1 MPISRP
7 VDKTSHVYLVDAS
20 GFIFRAYHALPPL
33 TRKSDGLPVGAIS
46 GFCNMLWKVLEDL
59 KAGDQPTHFACIFD
73 AGQITFRNELY
84 DQYKAQRPDPPED
97 LIPQF
102 PLVRRAA
109 IAFGQPALEMK
120 GFEADDLI
128 ATYSRA
134 AAAKGARVSIV
145 SADKDL
151 MQLVNDQICLFDT
164 VKERKICAPE
174 VFEKFGVSPDKVI
187 DVQALCGD
195 SVDNVPGVP
204 GIGIK
209 TAALLIQE
217 YGDLEA
223 LLARAGEIKQPK
235 RRESL
240 IAHAADA
247 RISKVLVTL
256 RDDVP
261 LEVPLEDLGV
271 SDPDPGPLLAF
282 LEEMEFRTLFKR
294 VSETLGGT
302 PTVAPPPA
310 NGAAPAL
317 RSSSAGGQALAKAVA
332 AEKPGA
338 KPVATAAANG
348 VPGECFEPVPPENP
362 PFNLDGYETVIDAK
376 RLAEWVSEARDQGY
390 VAVDTETDG
399 LNPVSAKLVGVSLA
413 LAPNKACYIPL
424 GHGAKADLLSGDK
437 PKQIEL
443 AVAMEMLKPLLED
456 PAVLKIGQ
464 NIKYDISVF
473 CGHDIRVA
481 PIDDTMLLSFVLSAG
496 ANNHGMDELSELHLG
511 HTPIP
516 IKELIG
522 SGKSQLTFD
531 QTPIDKATRYSA
543 EDADVTLRL
552 WQRLKPRVAR
562 EGVSTVY
569 ETQDRQLIPVVA
581 DMERAGVLVDRERL
595 SQLSGE
601 FAQRMGALEAEAQE
615 LAGQP
620 FNLGSPKQI
629 GDILFGKMGLGA
641 DIGVKKTK
649 TGAWAT
655 GADTL
660 EDLAAYGHQL
670 PKVLLDWRML
680 SKLRS
685 TYTETLK
692 DAIDPRTGR
701 VHTSYSLAG
710 AQTGRL
716 ASTDPN
722 LQNIPIR
729 TEEGRKIR
737 EAFIAAPGHVLV
749 SADYSQ
755 IELRLLAHVA
765 DIPSLRQ
772 AFHDGVDI
780 HAMTASE
787 MFNTP
792 IKGMDPMVRR
802 QAKAI
807 NFGIIYGISGFGL
820 ARQLSIPRE
829 EAAAYIKKY
838 FQKFPGIQDY
848 MEEHRAFAR
857 EHGYVSTIFG
867 RKVWLPQI
875 KSPNGAERSF
885 GERQAINAPLQ
896 GSAADIIKR
905 AMIRMPQALKA
916 AGLKSKMLL
925 QVHDELVFEAP
936 EKEAKKLMEIAI
948 STMARAPLP
957 IVQLNVPLVVE
968 AKSAKSWAEAH

>member
-1 MPISRP
+1 MPIRRP
-7 VDKTSHVYLVDAS
+7 VDASSHLYLVDAS
-20 GFIFRAYHALPPL
+20 GFIFRAFHALPPL
-33 TRKSDGLPVGAIS
+33 TRKSDGLPVGAVS
-46 GFCNMLWKVLEDL
+46 GFCNMLWKLLEDL
-59 KAGDQPTHFACIFD
+59 KAGEQPTHFACIFD
-73 AGQITFRNELY
+73 AAKDTFRNELY
-84 DQYKAQRPDPPED
+84 SDYKAQRPPPPED

-102 PLVRRAA
+102 PLVREAA
-109 IAFGQPALEMK
+109 IAFGTPALELN

-128 ATYSRA
+128 ATYARQA
-134 AAAKGARVSIV
+134 EARGARVSIV

-151 MQLVNDQICLFDT
+151 MQLVTDKVCMLDT
-164 VKERKICAPE
+164 VKDRKICAPE
-174 VFEKFGVSPDKVI
+174 VFEKFGVYPDKVI

-204 GIGIK
+204 GIGVK
-209 TAALLIQE
+209 TAAQLITE
-217 YGDLEA
+217 YGDLET

-235 RRESL
+235 RRETL
-240 IAHAADA
+240 LTNAEAA

-256 RDDVP
+256 RADAPVP
-261 LEVPLEDLGV
+261 TPVDDLGV
-271 SDPDPGPLLAF
+271 SDPDTGPLLAF
-282 LEEMEFRTLFKR
+282 LEKMEFRTLTKR
-294 VSETLGGT
+294 VTETLGGT
-302 PTVAPPPA
+302 PP
-310 NGAAPAL
+310 APA
-317 RSSSAGGQALAKAVA
+317 SSSAGGPALANALAAQKASGGA
-332 AEKPGA
+332 APLPQARPNGA
-338 KPVATAAANG
+338 SG
-348 VPGECFEPVPPENP
+348 IECSTPLPPEDL
-362 PFNLDGYETVIDAK
+362 PFNLDGYETVTDAA
-376 RLAEWVSEARDQGY
+376 RLAEWIAEAREQGY

-399 LNPVSAKLVGVSLA
+399 LNPVSAKIAGVSLA

-424 GHGAKADLLSGDK
+424 GHGAKGDLLSGDK
-437 PKQIEL
+437 PKQINIG
-443 AVAMEMLKPLLED
+443 VAMEMLKPLLED
-456 PAVLKIGQ
+456 PSVLKIGQ

-496 ANNHGMDELSELHLG
+496 ANNHGMDELSELHLK

-531 QTPIDKATRYSA
+531 QTPVDKATRYSA

-552 WQRLKPRVAR
+552 WQRLKPRIAR
-562 EGVSTVY
+562 EGVATVY
-569 ETQDRQLIPVVA
+569 ETQDRPLIPVVA
-581 DMERAGVLVDRERL
+581 DMERAGVLVDRDRL
-595 SQLSGE
+595 SKLSGE

-692 DAIDPRTGR
+692 DAIDAKTGR

-787 MFNTP
+787 MFNVP

-802 QAKAI
+802 RAKAI

-916 AGLKSKMLL
+916 AGLQSKMLL
-925 QVHDELVFEAP
+925 QVHDELVFEAH
-936 EKEAKKLMEIAI
+936 EKEAKKLMEVA
-948 STMARAPLP
+948 SNTMARATLP
-957 IVQLNVPLVVE
+957 VLQLNVPLVVE
-968 AKSAKSWAEAH
+968 AKAAKTWAEAH

>member
-1 MPISRP
+1 MPVNRP
-7 VDKTSHVYLVDAS
+7 IDASSHVYLIDAS
-20 GFIFRAYHALPPL
+20 GFIFRAYHALPQL
-33 TRKSDGLPVGAIS
+33 TRKSDGLPVGAVS

-73 AGQITFRNELY
+73 AGAITFRNELY
-84 DQYKAQRPDPPED
+84 DQYKAHRPDPPED

-128 ATYSRA
+128 ATYSRQ

-151 MQLVNDQICLFDT
+151 MQLVDDRICMLDT
-164 VKERKICAPE
+164 VKDRKICAPE
-174 VFEKFGVSPDKVI
+174 VFEKFGVTPDKVI

-217 YGDLEA
+217 YGDLES

-240 IAHAADA
+240 IEHAEKA
-247 RISKVLVTL
+247 RLSKVLVTL
-256 RDDVP
+256 KDDVP
-261 LEVPLEDLGV
+261 VEIPLEELGV
-271 SDPDPGPLLAF
+271 SDPEPGALLAF
-282 LEEMEFRTLFKR
+282 LQEMEFRTLTTR
-294 VSETLGGT
+294 VSQTLGVEG
-302 PTVAPPPA
+302 APPV
-310 NGAAPAL
+310 
-317 RSSSAGGQALAKAVA
+317 SSSAGGQALAKAVA
-332 AEKPGA
+332 ASNGA
-338 KPVATAAANG
+338 RPAATAAANG
-348 VPGECFEPVPPENP
+348 APGESFEPMAADTH
-362 PFNLDGYETVIDAK
+362 PFDLDAYETVTTTD
-376 RLAEWVSEARDQGY
+376 RLAWWILEAKEQGF

-399 LNPVSAKLVGVSLA
+399 LDPMAASLVGVSLA
-413 LAPNKACYIPL
+413 LRPGLACYIPL
-424 GHGAKADLLSGDK
+424 GHGANKTDLLSEEA
-437 PKQIEL
+437 PVQI
-443 AVAMEMLKPLLED
+443 AMDQAISMLKPLLED
-456 PAVLKIGQ
+456 PSVLKIGQ
-464 NIKYDISVF
+464 NIKYDISIF
-473 CGHDIRVA
+473 AGHGIAVA
-481 PIDDTMLLSFVLSAG
+481 PIDDTMLLSFVLEAG
-496 ANNHGMDELSELHLG
+496 KHNHGMDELSGLFLG
-511 HTPIP
+511 HTPVP

-522 SGKSQLTFD
+522 SGKSQITFD
-531 QTPIDKATRYSA
+531 QTPVDKATRYAA

-552 WQRLKPRVAR
+552 WERLKPRLSS
-562 EGVSTVY
+562 EGVATVY
-569 ETQDRQLIPVVA
+569 ETMDRPLIPVVS
-581 DMERAGVLVDRERL
+581 DMERAGILVDRDRL
-595 SQLSGE
+595 SKLSGE
-601 FAQRMGALEAEAQE
+601 FAQRMGALEDEAYK
-615 LAGQP
+615 LAGRT
-620 FNLGSPKQI
+620 FNVGSPKQV
-629 GDILFGKMGLGA
+629 GEILFDEMGLADVVGA
-641 DIGVKKTK
+641 KRTK

-655 GADTL
+655 GADAL
-660 EDLAAYGHQL
+660 EDLAAYGHEL

-685 TYTETLK
+685 TYTETLSE
-692 DAIDPRTGR
+692 AINARTGR

-737 EAFIAAPGHVLV
+737 EAFIAAPGNVLL

-787 MFNTP
+787 MFGVP
-792 IKGMDPMVRR
+792 VKGMDPMIRR

-829 EAAAYIKKY
+829 EAAAYIKQY

-848 MEEHRAFAR
+848 MEHYRAFGR
-857 EHGYVSTIFG
+857 EHGYVETIFG
-867 RKVWLPQI
+867 RKIWLPQI

-905 AMIRMPQALKA
+905 AMIRMPKALKD
-916 AGLKSKMLL
+916 AGLNATMLL
-925 QVHDELVFEAP
+925 QVHDELVFEVS
-936 EKEAKKLMEIAI
+936 EGEAKKLAEVAAK
-948 STMARAPLP
+948 TMSAAPFP
-957 IVQLNVPLVVE
+957 VVQLNVPLVVE
-968 AKSAKSWAEAH
+968 AKAAKSWAEAH

>member
-1 MPISRP
+1 MPVQRP
-7 VDKTSHVYLVDAS
+7 IDASSHVYLIDAS
-20 GFIFRAYHALPPL
+20 GFIFRAYHALPQL
-33 TRKSDGLPVGAIS
+33 TRKSDGLPVGAVS

-73 AGQITFRNELY
+73 AGAITFRNALY
-84 DQYKAQRPDPPED
+84 DQYKAHRPDPPED

-128 ATYSRA
+128 ATYSRQ

-151 MQLVNDQICLFDT
+151 MQLIDDRICMLDT
-164 VKERKICAPE
+164 VKDRKICAPE
-174 VFEKFGVSPDKVI
+174 VFEKFGVTPDKVI

-217 YGDLEA
+217 YGDLES

-240 IAHAADA
+240 IEYADKA
-247 RISKVLVTL
+247 RLSKVLVTL
-256 RDDVP
+256 KDDVP
-261 LEVPLEDLGV
+261 VEVPLESLGV
-271 SDPDPGPLLAF
+271 SDPEPGALLAF
-282 LEEMEFRTLFKR
+282 LQEMEFRTLTTR
-294 VSETLGGT
+294 VSQTLGVAG
-302 PTVAPPPA
+302 APPP
-310 NGAAPAL
+310 
-317 RSSSAGGQALAKAVA
+317 SSSAGGAALSNALASGKGNGA
-332 AEKPGA
+332 A
-338 KPVATAAANG
+338 KPAAANG
-348 VPGECFEPVPPENP
+348 SQAESTAPVPAEAH
-362 PFNLDGYETVIDAK
+362 PFNLDAYETVTTAE
-376 RLAEWVSEARDQGY
+376 RLAEWIVAARRQGF

-399 LNPVSAKLVGVSLA
+399 LNPMSASLVGVSMA
-413 LAPNKACYIPL
+413 LEPGRACYIPL
-424 GHGAKADLLSGDK
+424 AHGANKTDLLSEDRT
-437 PKQIEL
+437 PQIEMATAIGL
-443 AVAMEMLKPLLED
+443 LKPLLED
-456 PAVLKIGQ
+456 PSVLKIGQ
-464 NIKYDISVF
+464 NIKYDISIF
-473 CGHDIRVA
+473 RKHDVDVA
-481 PIDDTMLLSFVLSAG
+481 PIDDTMLLSFVLEAG
-496 ANNHGMDELSELHLG
+496 QHNHGMDELSELMLG
-511 HTPIP
+511 HVPIP

-522 SGKSQLTFD
+522 TGKSQITFD
-531 QTPIDKATRYSA
+531 QTPVDKATRYAA

-552 WQRLKPRVAR
+552 WERLKPRLAN
-562 EGVSTVY
+562 EGVATVY
-569 ETQDRQLIPVVA
+569 ETMDRPLIPVVS
-581 DMERAGVLVDRERL
+581 DMERAGILVDRERL
-595 SQLSGE
+595 SRLSGE
-601 FAQRMGALEAEAQE
+601 FAQRMAALEDEAHK
-615 LAGQP
+615 LAGHP
-620 FNLGSPKQI
+620 FNLGSPKQV
-629 GDILFGKMGLGA
+629 GEILFDEMKLGDVVGA
-641 DIGVKKTK
+641 KRTK

-655 GADTL
+655 GADAL
-660 EDLAAYGHQL
+660 EDLAAYGHEL

-685 TYTETLK
+685 TYTETLSE
-692 DAIDPRTGR
+692 AIDKHTGR

-737 EAFIAAPGHVLV
+737 EAFIAAPGNVLL

-772 AFHDGVDI
+772 AFQDGIDI

-787 MFNTP
+787 MFGVP
-792 IKGMDPMVRR
+792 VKGMDPMVRR
-802 QAKAI
+802 NAKAI

-848 MEEHRAFAR
+848 MEQYRAFGR
-857 EHGYVSTIFG
+857 EHGYVETIFG

-875 KSPNGAERSF
+875 KSSNGAERSF

-905 AMIRMPQALKA
+905 AMIRMPKALQD
-916 AGLKSKMLL
+916 AGLKAKMLL
-925 QVHDELVFEAP
+925 QVHDELVFECP
-936 EKEAKKLMEIAI
+936 EKEAKTLAEVATKVM
-948 STMARAPLP
+948 SGAPHP
-957 IVQLNVPLVVE
+957 VVQMKVPLVVE

>member
-1 MPISRP
+1 MPVRRP
-7 VDKTSHVYLVDAS
+7 IDASSHVYLIDAS
-20 GFIFRAYHALPPL
+20 GFIFRAYHALPQL

-59 KAGDQPTHFACIFD
+59 KAGEQPTHFACIFD
-73 AGQITFRNELY
+73 AGAHTFRNDLY
-84 DQYKAQRPDPPED
+84 DQYKAHRPDPPED

-128 ATYSRA
+128 ATYSRQ

-151 MQLVNDQICLFDT
+151 MQLVNDQICMLDT
-164 VKERKICAPE
+164 VKDRRICAPE
-174 VFEKFGVSPDKVI
+174 VFEKFGVTPDKVI

-217 YGDLEA
+217 YGDLET

-240 IAHAADA
+240 IEYADKA
-247 RISKVLVTL
+247 RLSKVLVTL
-256 RDDVP
+256 KDDVAV
-261 LEVPLEDLGV
+261 EVPLEELGV
-271 SDPDPGPLLAF
+271 ADPDPGPLLAF
-282 LEEMEFRTLFKR
+282 LNEMEFRTLTTR
-294 VSETLGGT
+294 ISQTLGAGT
-302 PTVAPPPA
+302 PAP
-310 NGAAPAL
+310 
-317 RSSSAGGQALAKAVA
+317 RSSSAGGQALANALA
-332 AEKPGA
+332 AEKGSPS
-338 KPVATAAANG
+338 KPTATAAANG
-348 VPGECFEPVPPENP
+348 VPGESFEPVAPEAV
-362 PFNLDGYETVIDAK
+362 PFNLEAYETVVEPY
-376 RLAEWVSEARDQGY
+376 RLAVWIEEAKAQGF

-399 LNPVSAKLVGVSLA
+399 LNPMTAKLAGISLA
-413 LAPNKACYIPL
+413 LAPGKACYIPV
-424 GHGAKADLLSGDK
+424 GHGTNAKDLLSEK
-437 PKQIEL
+437 PKQIDL
-443 AVAMEMLKPLLED
+443 GKALEMLKPLLED
-456 PAVLKIGQ
+456 RSVLKIGQ
-464 NIKYDISVF
+464 NIKYDLSIF
-473 CGHDIRVA
+473 CGHGIDVS
-481 PIDDTMLLSFVLSAG
+481 PIDDTMLISFVLEAG
-496 ANNHGMDELSELHLG
+496 QHNHGMDELSELHLG
-511 HTPIP
+511 HKPIP

-522 SGKSQLTFD
+522 SGKGQLTFD
-531 QTPIDKATRYSA
+531 QTPIDKATQYAA

-552 WQRLKPRVAR
+552 WERLKPRLSR

-569 ETQDRQLIPVVA
+569 ETMDRALIPVVS
-581 DMERAGVLVDRERL
+581 DMERAGVLIDRSIL
-595 SQLSGE
+595 SRLSGE

-629 GDILFGKMGLGA
+629 GEILFDKMGLADVAGA
-641 DIGVKKTK
+641 KKTK

-660 EDLAAYGHQL
+660 EDLAAYGHAL

-685 TYTETLK
+685 TYTETLSE
-692 DAIDPRTGR
+692 AIDANTGR

-737 EAFIAAPGHVLV
+737 EAFIAAPGNVLL

-772 AFHDGVDI
+772 AFNDGVDI

-787 MFNTP
+787 MFNVP
-792 IKGMDPMVRR
+792 VKGMDPMIRR

-848 MEEHRAFAR
+848 MEQHRAFGR
-857 EHGYVSTIFG
+857 EHGYVETIFG

-905 AMIRMPQALKA
+905 AMIRMPKALKD
-916 AGLKSKMLL
+916 AGLKAKMLL
-925 QVHDELVFEAP
+925 QVHDELVFEVP
-936 EKEAKKLMEIAI
+936 EKEARKLAEVAAK
-948 STMARAPLP
+948 TMAAAPSP
-957 IVQLNVPLVVE
+957 VVQLNVPLVVE
-968 AKSAKSWAEAH
+968 AQHAKSWAEAH

>member
-1 MPISRP
+1 MPVQRP
-7 VDKTSHVYLVDAS
+7 VDASSHVYLIDAS
-20 GFIFRAYHALPPL
+20 GFIFRAYHALPQL
-33 TRKSDGLPVGAIS
+33 TRKTDGLPVGAVS

-73 AGQITFRNELY
+73 ASAITFRNELY
-84 DQYKAQRPDPPED
+84 DQYKAHRPDPPED

-128 ATYSRA
+128 ATYSRQ

-151 MQLVNDQICLFDT
+151 MQLVDDRICMLDT
-164 VKERKICAPE
+164 VKDRKICAPE
-174 VFEKFGVSPDKVI
+174 VFEKFGVTPDKVI

-217 YGDLEA
+217 YGDLET

-240 IAHAADA
+240 IEHADKA
-247 RISKVLVTL
+247 RLSKVLVTL
-256 RDDVP
+256 KDDVP
-261 LEVPLEDLGV
+261 VTVPLEELGV
-271 SDPDPGPLLAF
+271 SDPEPTALLAF
-282 LEEMEFRTLFKR
+282 LQEMEFKTLTTR
-294 VSETLGGT
+294 VSQTLGVEG
-302 PTVAPPPA
+302 APPI
-310 NGAAPAL
+310 
-317 RSSSAGGQALAKAVA
+317 SSSAGGQALSKALA
-332 AEKPGA
+332 ANGGA
-338 KPVATAAANG
+338 AVRQAPTEAANG
-348 VPGECFEPVPPENP
+348 VMGESFEPQPIEAH
-362 PFNLDGYETVIDAK
+362 PFNVDAYECVTDIERLMWWIVTAK
-376 RLAEWVSEARDQGY
+376 EQGFL
-390 VAVDTETDG
+390 AVDTETDG
-399 LNPVSAKLVGVSLA
+399 LDPMTAKLAGVSMA
-413 LAPNKACYIPL
+413 LAPGKACYIPL
-424 GHGAKADLLSGDK
+424 GHGANKTDLLSGDK
-437 PKQIEL
+437 PKQIEMSTAL
-443 AVAMEMLKPLLED
+443 EMLKPLLED
-456 PAVLKIGQ
+456 KAVLKIGQ
-464 NIKYDISVF
+464 NIKYDMSIFRGLGIEV
-473 CGHDIRVA
+473 G
-481 PIDDTMLLSFVLSAG
+481 PIDDTMLLSFVLEAG
-496 ANNHGMDELSELHLG
+496 QHNHGMDELSELHLG
-511 HTPIP
+511 HKPIP

-522 SGKSQLTFD
+522 TGKSQITFD
-531 QTPIDKATRYSA
+531 QTPIDKATRYAA
-543 EDADVTLRL
+543 EDADVTFRL
-552 WQRLKPRVAR
+552 WERLKPRLPR
-562 EGVSTVY
+562 EGVATVY
-569 ETQDRQLIPVVA
+569 ETMDRPLIPVVS
-581 DMERAGVLVDRERL
+581 DMERAGILVDRDRL
-595 SQLSGE
+595 SKLSGE

-629 GDILFGKMGLGA
+629 GEILFDKMGLADAAGA
-641 DIGVKKTK
+641 TKTK
-649 TGAWAT
+649 TGAWST

-660 EDLAAYGHQL
+660 EDLAAMGHAL
-670 PKVLLDWRML
+670 PKVMLDWRML

-685 TYTETLK
+685 TYTETLR
-692 DAIDPRTGR
+692 DAVDPNTGR

-737 EAFIAAPGHVLV
+737 EAFIAAPGNVLL

-787 MFNTP
+787 MFGVP
-792 IKGMDPMVRR
+792 VKGMDPMIRR
-802 QAKAI
+802 RAKAI

-829 EAAAYIKKY
+829 EAGAYIKKY

-848 MEEHRAFAR
+848 MEQYRAYGR
-857 EHGYVSTIFG
+857 EHGYVETIFG

-905 AMIRMPQALKA
+905 AMIRMPKALKD
-916 AGLKSKMLL
+916 AGLKATMLL
-925 QVHDELVFEAP
+925 QVHDELVFECP
-936 EKEAKKLMEIAI
+936 EKEAKKLAEVA
-948 STMARAPLP
+948 SKTMSSAPHP
-957 IVQLNVPLVVE
+957 VVQLNVPLVVE

>member
-1 MPISRP
+1 MPVRRP
-7 VDKTSHVYLVDAS
+7 VDASSHVYLIDAS
-20 GFIFRAYHALPPL
+20 GFIFRAYHALPQL
-33 TRKSDGLPVGAIS
+33 TRKSDGLPVGAIA

-59 KAGDQPTHFACIFD
+59 KAGEQPTHFACIFD
-73 AGQITFRNELY
+73 AGAITFRNELY
-84 DQYKAQRPDPPED
+84 DQYKAHRPDPPED

-128 ATYSRA
+128 ATYSRQ

-151 MQLVNDQICLFDT
+151 MQLIDDRICMLDT
-164 VKERKICAPE
+164 VKDRKICAPE
-174 VFEKFGVSPDKVI
+174 VMEKFGVTPDKVI

-204 GIGIK
+204 GIGVK
-209 TAALLIQE
+209 TAALLINE
-217 YGDLEA
+217 YGDLES

-240 IAHAADA
+240 IEHADKA
-247 RISKVLVTL
+247 RLSKVLVTL
-256 RDDVP
+256 KDDVP
-261 LEVPLEDLGV
+261 VEVQLEELGV
-271 SDPDPGPLLAF
+271 SDPDPAPLLAF
-282 LEEMEFRTLFKR
+282 LSEMEFRTLSTR
-294 VSETLGGT
+294 VAQTLGSE
-302 PTVAPPPA
+302 
-310 NGAAPAL
+310 APAPK
-317 RSSSAGGQALAKAVA
+317 SSSAGGPALANAVA
-332 AEKPGA
+332 AERANGA
-338 KPVATAAANG
+338 KPTATAAANG
-348 VPGECFEPVPPENP
+348 APGESFEPLAATAA
-362 PFNLDGYETVIDAK
+362 PFDLDAYETVTDVEQLMAWIA
-376 RLAEWVSEARDQGY
+376 AARSQGF

-399 LNPVSAKLVGVSLA
+399 LNPMSAKLVGVSLA
-413 LAPNKACYIPL
+413 LAPGKACYIPL
-424 GHGAKADLLSGDK
+424 GHGAGKTDLLSGDK
-437 PKQIEL
+437 PKQIEMGTAIEL
-443 AVAMEMLKPLLED
+443 LKPLLED
-456 PAVLKIGQ
+456 PSVLKIGQ
-464 NIKYDISVF
+464 NIKYDISMF
-473 CGHDIRVA
+473 CAFDIRVA
-481 PIDDTMLLSFVLSAG
+481 PIDDTMLLSFVLEAG
-496 ANNHGMDELSELHLG
+496 QHNHGMDELSELHLG
-511 HTPIP
+511 HTPVP

-522 SGKSQLTFD
+522 TGKAQITFD
-531 QTPIDKATRYSA
+531 QTPVDKATRYAA

-552 WQRLKPRVAR
+552 WERLKPRLAR
-562 EGVSTVY
+562 DGVSAVY
-569 ETQDRQLIPVVA
+569 ETMDRPLIPVVA
-581 DMERAGVLVDRERL
+581 DMERAGVLVDREKL
-595 SQLSGE
+595 SKLSGE

-629 GDILFGKMGLGA
+629 GEILFDKMGLAEAAGA
-641 DIGVKKTK
+641 KKTK

-660 EDLAAYGHQL
+660 EDLAAYGHAL

-685 TYTETLK
+685 TYTETLR
-692 DAIDPRTGR
+692 DAIDAATGR

-737 EAFIAAPGHVLV
+737 EAFIAAPGNVLV

-765 DIPSLRQ
+765 DIPSLRT
-772 AFHDGVDI
+772 AFKEGIDI

-787 MFNTP
+787 MFGVP
-792 IKGMDPMVRR
+792 VKGMDPMVRR
-802 QAKAI
+802 KAKAI

-829 EAAAYIKKY
+829 EAGAYIKKY

-848 MEEHRAFAR
+848 MEQYRAFGR
-857 EHGYVSTIFG
+857 EHGYVETIFG

-905 AMIRMPQALKA
+905 AMIRMPGALKA
-916 AGLKSKMLL
+916 AGLKAKMLL

-936 EKEAKKLMEIAI
+936 EAEARKLIEVA
-948 STMARAPLP
+948 SDTMARATMPVLE
-957 IVQLNVPLVVE
+957 LNVPLVVE
-968 AKSAKSWAEAH
+968 AHAAKTWAEAH

>member
-1 MPISRP
+1 MPVHRP
-7 VDKTSHVYLVDAS
+7 VDASSHVYLIDAS
-20 GFIFRAYHALPPL
+20 GFIFRAYHALPQL

-59 KAGDQPTHFACIFD
+59 KAGEQPTHFACIFD
-73 AGQITFRNELY
+73 AGAITFRNELY
-84 DQYKAQRPDPPED
+84 DQYKAHRPDPPED

-128 ATYSRA
+128 ATYSRQ

-151 MQLVNDQICLFDT
+151 MQLITPQISMLDT
-164 VKERKICAPE
+164 VKDRKINAPE
-174 VFEKFGVSPDKVI
+174 VLEKFGVTPDKVI

-204 GIGIK
+204 GIGVK
-209 TAALLIQE
+209 TAALLINE
-217 YGDLEA
+217 FGDLET

-240 IAHAADA
+240 IEHADKA
-247 RISKVLVTL
+247 RLSKVLVTL
-256 RDDVP
+256 KDDVP
-261 LEVPLEDLGV
+261 VEVALEELGV
-271 SDPDPGPLLAF
+271 ADPDPATLLAF
-282 LEEMEFRTLFKR
+282 LAEMEFKTLTTR
-294 VSETLGGT
+294 VAQTLGAEA
-302 PTVAPPPA
+302 PVA
-310 NGAAPAL
+310 
-317 RSSSAGGQALAKAVA
+317 RSSSAGGPALANALA

-338 KPVATAAANG
+338 KPTATAAANG
-348 VPGECFEPVPPENP
+348 VPGESFEPVAPQAA
-362 PFNLDGYETVIDAK
+362 PFDLDAYETVVEPYRLAAWIEDAK
-376 RLAEWVSEARDQGY
+376 TQGF

-399 LNPVSAKLVGVSLA
+399 LNPMSAKLVGVSLA
-413 LAPNKACYIPL
+413 LAPGKACYIPL
-424 GHGAKADLLSGDK
+424 GHGANNKDLLSEK

-443 AVAMEMLKPLLED
+443 ATALQMLKPLLED
-456 PAVLKIGQ
+456 PSVLKIGQ
-464 NIKYDISVF
+464 NIKYDISIF

-481 PIDDTMLLSFVLSAG
+481 PIDDTMLLSFVLEAG
-496 ANNHGMDELSELHLG
+496 QHNHGMDELSELHLG

-516 IKELIG
+516 IKDLIG
-522 SGKSQLTFD
+522 SGKGQLTFD
-531 QTPIDKATRYSA
+531 QTPIDKATRYAA

-552 WQRLKPRVAR
+552 WERLKPRLSRDGAT
-562 EGVSTVY
+562 TVY
-569 ETQDRQLIPVVA
+569 ETMDRALIPVVA
-581 DMERAGVLVDRERL
+581 DMERAGVLVDTQKL
-595 SQLSGE
+595 SKLSGE
-601 FAQRMGALEAEAQE
+601 FAQRMGALEAEAQQ

-629 GDILFGKMGLGA
+629 GEILFDKMGLAEAAGA
-641 DIGVKKTK
+641 KKTK

-660 EDLAAYGHQL
+660 EDLAAYGHEL

-685 TYTETLK
+685 TYTETLR
-692 DAIDPRTGR
+692 DAVDANTGR

-729 TEEGRKIR
+729 TDEGRKIR
-737 EAFIAAPGHVLV
+737 EAFIAAPGHVLL

-772 AFHDGVDI
+772 AFNDGVDI

-787 MFNTP
+787 MFGVP
-792 IKGMDPMVRR
+792 VKGMDPMVRR
-802 QAKAI
+802 RAKAI

-848 MEEHRAFAR
+848 MEKHRAFGR
-857 EHGYVSTIFG
+857 EHGYVETIFG

-905 AMIRMPQALKA
+905 AMIRMPAALED
-916 AGLKSKMLL
+916 AGLKAKMLL
-925 QVHDELVFEAP
+925 QVHDELVFECP
-936 EKEAKKLMEIAI
+936 EKEAKKLAEVAAKVM
-948 STMARAPLP
+948 SGAPHP
-957 IVQLNVPLVVE
+957 VVQLNVPLVVE
-968 AKSAKSWAEAH
+968 AKHAKSWAQAH

>member
-1 MPISRP
+1 MPVRRP
-7 VDKTSHVYLVDAS
+7 IDASSHVYLIDAS
-20 GFIFRAYHALPPL
+20 GFIFRAYHALPQL
-33 TRKSDGLPVGAIS
+33 TRKSDGLPVGAVS

-73 AGQITFRNELY
+73 AGQQTFRNDLY
-84 DQYKAQRPDPPED
+84 DAYKAHRPDPPED

-128 ATYSRA
+128 ATYSRQA
-134 AAAKGARVSIV
+134 AAMGARVSIV

-151 MQLVNDQICLFDT
+151 MQLVDDRICMLDT
-164 VKERKICAPE
+164 VKDRKICAPE
-174 VFEKFGVSPDKVI
+174 VFEKFGVTPDKVI

-217 YGDLEA
+217 YGDLET

-240 IAHAADA
+240 IEHADKA
-247 RISKVLVTL
+247 RLSKVLVTL
-256 RDDVP
+256 KDDVP
-261 LEVPLEDLGV
+261 VAVPLEELGV
-271 SDPDPGPLLAF
+271 ADPEPAPLLAF
-282 LEEMEFRTLFKR
+282 LNEMEFRTLTNR
-294 VSETLGGT
+294 VAQTLGSEEA
-302 PTVAPPPA
+302 APP
-310 NGAAPAL
+310 
-317 RSSSAGGQALAKAVA
+317 SSSAGGPALAKALA
-332 AEKPGA
+332 AERAGA
-338 KPVATAAANG
+338 ARPTATAAANN
-348 VPGECFEPVPPENP
+348 VPGESFESIAPQAA
-362 PFNLDGYETVIDAK
+362 PFDLDAYETVVEPY
-376 RLAEWVSEARDQGY
+376 RLAVWIEEAKAQGY
-390 VAVDTETDG
+390 VAIDTETDG
-399 LNPVSAKLVGVSLA
+399 LNPVSAKLVGVSMA
-413 LAPNKACYIPL
+413 LAPGKACYIPL
-424 GHGAKADLLSGDK
+424 GHGAGKTDLLSGEK
-437 PKQIEL
+437 PKQIET
-443 AVAMEMLKPLLED
+443 ATAMQMLKPLLED
-456 PAVLKIGQ
+456 PSVLKIGQ
-464 NIKYDISVF
+464 NIKYDISIF
-473 CGHDIRVA
+473 CAHDIRVA
-481 PIDDTMLLSFVLSAG
+481 PIDDTMLLSFVLEAG
-496 ANNHGMDELSELHLG
+496 QHNHGMDELSELHLG
-511 HTPIP
+511 HKPIP

-522 SGKSQLTFD
+522 TGKTQITFD
-531 QTPIDKATRYSA
+531 QAPLEKATRYAA

-552 WQRLKPRVAR
+552 WERLKPRVSR
-562 EGVSTVY
+562 EQVATIY
-569 ETQDRQLIPVVA
+569 ETQDRPLIPVVA
-581 DMERAGVLVDRERL
+581 DMERAGVLVDRDKL
-595 SQLSGE
+595 SKLSGE

-629 GDILFGKMGLGA
+629 GEILFDKMGLADVAGA
-641 DIGVKKTK
+641 KKTK

-660 EDLAAYGHQL
+660 EDLAAYGHAL

-685 TYTETLK
+685 TYTETLR
-692 DAIDPRTGR
+692 DAIDANTGR

-765 DIPSLRQ
+765 DIPSLRT
-772 AFHDGVDI
+772 AFLEGIDI

-787 MFNTP
+787 MFNVP
-792 IKGMDPMVRR
+792 VKGMDPMIRR
-802 QAKAI
+802 RAKAI

-829 EAAAYIKKY
+829 EAGAYIKKY

-848 MEEHRAFAR
+848 MEQYRAFGR
-857 EHGYVSTIFG
+857 EHGYVETIFG

-875 KSPNGAERSF
+875 KSPNSAERSF

-905 AMIRMPQALKA
+905 AMIRMPMALNA

-925 QVHDELVFEAP
+925 QVHDELVFECPAS
-936 EKEAKKLMEIAI
+936 EADKLMKVAVD
-948 STMARAPLP
+948 TMARATLP
-957 IVQLNVPLVVE
+957 VLELNVPLVVE
-968 AKSAKSWAEAH
+968 AHAGKTWAEAH

>member
-1 MPISRP
+1 MPVQRP
-7 VDKTSHVYLVDAS
+7 VDATSHVYLIDAS
-20 GFIFRAYHALPPL
+20 GFIFRAYHALPQL

-73 AGQITFRNELY
+73 AGAITFRNALY
-84 DQYKAQRPDPPED
+84 DQYKAHRPDPPED

-128 ATYSRA
+128 ATYSRQ

-151 MQLVNDQICLFDT
+151 MQLIDERICMLDT
-164 VKERKICAPE
+164 VKDRKICAPE
-174 VFEKFGVSPDKVI
+174 VFEKFGVTPDKVI

-217 YGDLEA
+217 YGDLES

-240 IAHAADA
+240 IEHAEMA
-247 RISKVLVTL
+247 RLSKVLVTL
-256 RDDVP
+256 KDDVP
-261 LEVPLEDLGV
+261 LEVPLEELGV
-271 SDPDPGPLLAF
+271 SDPDPTALLAF
-282 LEEMEFRTLFKR
+282 LTEMEFRTLTTR
-294 VSETLGGT
+294 VAQTLG
-302 PTVAPPPA
+302 AE
-310 NGAAPAL
+310 APAGA
-317 RSSSAGGQALAKAVA
+317 RASSSAGGDALAKAVA
-332 AEKPGA
+332 ANGGA
-338 KPVATAAANG
+338 KSPTATAATNG
-348 VPGECFEPVPPENP
+348 APGESFEPVAVEAS
-362 PFNLDGYETVIDAK
+362 PFNIDAYETVTEQDQLIQWIIAAK
-376 RLAEWVSEARDQGY
+376 EQGF

-399 LNPVSAKLVGVSLA
+399 LDPMSAHLVGVSLA
-413 LAPNKACYIPL
+413 LAPGKACYIPL
-424 GHGAKADLLSGDK
+424 GHGANKVDLLSEER
-437 PKQIEL
+437 PKQIDMGVAVEL
-443 AVAMEMLKPLLED
+443 LKPLLED
-456 PAVLKIGQ
+456 KSVLKIGQ
-464 NIKYDISVF
+464 NIKYDISIF
-473 CGHDIRVA
+473 RGHGIDMA
-481 PIDDTMLLSFVLSAG
+481 PIDDTMLLSFVLEAG
-496 ANNHGMDELSELHLG
+496 QHNHGMDELSELHLG
-511 HTPIP
+511 HTPVP

-522 SGKSQLTFD
+522 TGKSQITFD
-531 QTPIDKATRYSA
+531 QTPIDKATRYAA

-552 WQRLKPRVAR
+552 WQRLKPRLSR
-562 EGVSTVY
+562 EGVATVY
-569 ETQDRQLIPVVA
+569 ETMDRPLIRVVA
-581 DMERAGVLVDRERL
+581 DMERAGILVDRDRL
-595 SQLSGE
+595 SRLSGE
-601 FAQRMGALEAEAQE
+601 FAQRMAALEDEAHK
-615 LAGQP
+615 LAGRS
-620 FNLGSPKQI
+620 FNLGSPKQV
-629 GDILFGKMGLGA
+629 GEILFDEMGLADVVGA
-641 DIGVKKTK
+641 KRTK

-655 GADTL
+655 GADAL
-660 EDLAAYGHQL
+660 EDLAAYGHEL

-685 TYTETLK
+685 TYTETLSEAVNK
-692 DAIDPRTGR
+692 DTGR

-737 EAFIAAPGHVLV
+737 EAFIAAPGNVLV

-772 AFHDGVDI
+772 AFQDGVDI

-787 MFNTP
+787 MFNVP
-792 IKGMDPMVRR
+792 VKGMDPMIRR
-802 QAKAI
+802 NAKAI
-807 NFGIIYGISGFGL
+807 NFGIIYGISAFGL

-829 EAAAYIKKY
+829 EAGAYIKKY

-848 MEEHRAFAR
+848 MEQYRAYGR
-857 EHGYVSTIFG
+857 EHGYVETIFG

-905 AMIRMPQALKA
+905 AMIRMPAALEA
-916 AGLKSKMLL
+916 AGLKAKMLL

-936 EKEAKKLMEIAI
+936 EKEAKKLAEVASKVMSA
-948 STMARAPLP
+948 APHP
-957 IVQLNVPLVVE
+957 IVEMKVPLVVE
-968 AKSAKSWAEAH
+968 AKAAKSWAEAH

>member
-1 MPISRP
+1 
-7 VDKTSHVYLVDAS
+7 
-20 GFIFRAYHALPPL
+20 
-33 TRKSDGLPVGAIS
+33 
-46 GFCNMLWKVLEDL
+46 
-59 KAGDQPTHFACIFD
+59 
-73 AGQITFRNELY
+73 
-84 DQYKAQRPDPPED
+84 
-97 LIPQF
+97 
-102 PLVRRAA
+102 
-109 IAFGQPALEMK
+109 
-120 GFEADDLI
+120 
-128 ATYSRA
+128 
-134 AAAKGARVSIV
+134 
-145 SADKDL
+145 
-151 MQLVNDQICLFDT
+151 
-164 VKERKICAPE
+164 
-174 VFEKFGVSPDKVI
+174 
-187 DVQALCGD
+187 
-195 SVDNVPGVP
+195 
-204 GIGIK
+204 
-209 TAALLIQE
+209 
-217 YGDLEA
+217 
-223 LLARAGEIKQPK
+223 
-235 RRESL
+235 
-240 IAHAADA
+240 
-247 RISKVLVTL
+247 
-256 RDDVP
+256 
-261 LEVPLEDLGV
+261 
-271 SDPDPGPLLAF
+271 
-282 LEEMEFRTLFKR
+282 
-294 VSETLGGT
+294 
-302 PTVAPPPA
+302 
-310 NGAAPAL
+310 
-317 RSSSAGGQALAKAVA
+317 
-332 AEKPGA
+332 
-338 KPVATAAANG
+338 
-348 VPGECFEPVPPENP
+348 
-362 PFNLDGYETVIDAK
+362 
-376 RLAEWVSEARDQGY
+376 
-390 VAVDTETDG
+390 
-399 LNPVSAKLVGVSLA
+399 
-413 LAPNKACYIPL
+413 
-424 GHGAKADLLSGDK
+424 
-437 PKQIEL
+437 
-443 AVAMEMLKPLLED
+443 
-456 PAVLKIGQ
+456 
-464 NIKYDISVF
+464 
-473 CGHDIRVA
+473 
-481 PIDDTMLLSFVLSAG
+481 
-496 ANNHGMDELSELHLG
+496 MDELSELHLG

-516 IKELIG
+516 IKDLIG
-522 SGKSQLTFD
+522 TGKAQLTFD
-531 QTPIDKATRYSA
+531 QVPLDQATRYSA

-552 WQRLKPRVAR
+552 WQRLKPRLVR
-562 EGVSTVY
+562 EGVSSVY
-569 ETQDRQLIPVVA
+569 ETQDRRLIPVVA
-581 DMERAGVLVDRERL
+581 DMERAGVLVDRDRL
-595 SQLSGE
+595 SKLSGE

-692 DAIDPRTGR
+692 DAIDPTTGR

-737 EAFIAAPGHVLV
+737 EAFIAEKGHVLV

-765 DIPSLRQ
+765 DIPSLRK
-772 AFHDGVDI
+772 AFMDGVDI

-787 MFNTP
+787 MFGVP
-792 IKGMDPMVRR
+792 VKGMDPMVRR
-802 QAKAI
+802 RAKAI

-848 MEEHRAFAR
+848 MEHYRAHAR

-875 KSPNGAERSF
+875 KAANPAERSF

-905 AMIRMPQALKA
+905 AMIRVPPALKA

-936 EKEAKKLMEIAI
+936 EQEAKKLIEVV
-948 STMARAPLP
+948 SGVMAQAPLP

-968 AKSAKSWAEAH
+968 AHAAKSWAEAH

>member
-1 MPISRP
+1 MPTKRRLDAS
-7 VDKTSHVYLVDAS
+7 SHLYLVDAS

-33 TRKSDGLPVGAIS
+33 TRKSDGLPVGALS
-46 GFCNMLWKVLEDL
+46 GFCNMLWKLLEDL
-59 KAGDQPTHFACIFD
+59 KASEQPTHFACIFD
-73 AGQITFRNELY
+73 AAKETFRNEIY
-84 DQYKAQRPDPPED
+84 PAYKAQRPPPPED

-102 PLVRRAA
+102 PLVRRAT
-109 IAFGQPALEMK
+109 IAFGQPALEQP

-128 ATYSRA
+128 ATYARQA
-134 AAAKGARVSIV
+134 EKKGARVSIV
-145 SADKDL
+145 SSDKDL
-151 MQLVNDQICLFDT
+151 MQLVTENVCMLDT
-164 VKERKICAPE
+164 VKDRKICAPE

-204 GIGIK
+204 GIGVK
-209 TAALLIQE
+209 TAAQLISE
-217 YGDLEA
+217 YGDLET
-223 LLARAGEIKQPK
+223 LLKRAGEIKQPK
-235 RRESL
+235 RRETL
-240 IAHAADA
+240 QTNADLA
-247 RISKVLVTL
+247 RISKRLVTL
-256 RDDVP
+256 RADAPVP
-261 LEVPLEDLGV
+261 MPIDELGV
-271 SDPDPGPLLAF
+271 ADPDSGPLLAF
-282 LEEMEFRTLFKR
+282 LEEMEFRTLTRR
-294 VSETLGGT
+294 VTETLGGA
-302 PTVAPPPA
+302 PTVAP
-310 NGAAPAL
+310 
-317 RSSSAGGQALAKAVA
+317 SSSAGGAALANALA
-332 AEKPGA
+332 AEKASPKAA
-338 KPVATAAANG
+338 KGGKSEPAQQGNG
-348 VPGECFEPVPPENP
+348 KIVESSAPIAPESAR
-362 PFNLDGYETVIDAK
+362 FDLDAYETVTDAK
-376 RLAEWVSEARDQGY
+376 RLAEWIAEAREQGY

-399 LNPVSAKLVGVSLA
+399 LNPVSAALVGVSMA
-413 LAPNKACYIPL
+413 LAPGRACYIPL
-424 GHGAKADLLSGDK
+424 GHGAKADLLTGER
-437 PKQIEL
+437 PKQIALAKAVEL
-443 AVAMEMLKPLLED
+443 LKPLLED
-456 PAVLKIGQ
+456 PSVLKIGQ
-464 NIKYDISVF
+464 NIKYDIGVF
-473 CGHDIRVA
+473 SRQGIDVR
-481 PIDDTMLLSFVLSAG
+481 PIDDTMLMSFVLEAG
-496 ANNHGMDELSELHLG
+496 QHNHGMDELSQLHLG
-511 HTPIP
+511 HTPVP

-522 SGKSQLTFD
+522 VGKSQITFD
-531 QTPIDKATRYSA
+531 QTPIDKATRYAA
-543 EDADVTLRL
+543 EDADVTFRL
-552 WQRLKPRVAR
+552 WQRLKPRILT
-562 EGVSTVY
+562 EGVASVY
-569 ETQDRQLIPVVA
+569 ETQDRALVPVVA
-581 DMERAGVLVDRERL
+581 EMERHGVKVDRERL
-595 SQLSGE
+595 SKLSGE

-629 GDILFGKMGLGA
+629 GEILFDKMGLGA
-641 DIGVKKTK
+641 EVGVKKTK

-692 DAIDPRTGR
+692 DAIDPATGR

-729 TEEGRKIR
+729 TDEGRKIR
-737 EAFIAAPGHVLV
+737 EAFIAEKGHVLV

-765 DIPSLRQ
+765 DIPSLRK

-787 MFNTP
+787 MFGVP
-792 IKGMDPMVRR
+792 VKGMDPMIRR
-802 QAKAI
+802 RAKAI

-820 ARQLSIPRE
+820 ARQLSIPRD

-848 MEEHRAFAR
+848 MEHYRAFAR

-875 KSPNGAERSF
+875 KASNPAERSF

-905 AMIRMPQALKA
+905 AMIRVPAALRA
-916 AGLKSKMLL
+916 AGLKSRMLL

-936 EKEAKKLMEIAI
+936 EKEAKKLIAVV
-948 STMARAPLP
+948 SDVMARAPHP
-957 IVQLNVPLVVE
+957 VVELNVPLVVE
-968 AKSAKSWAEAH
+968 AHAAKTWAEAH

>member
-1 MPISRP
+1 MPVKRP
-7 VDKTSHVYLVDAS
+7 VDKTSHLYLVDAS
-20 GFIFRAYHALPPL
+20 GFIFRAFHALPPL
-33 TRKSDGLPVGAIS
+33 TRKSDGLPVGAVA
-46 GFCNMLWKVLEDL
+46 GFCNMLWKLLEDL
-59 KAGDQPTHFACIFD
+59 KAGEQPTHFACIFD
-73 AGQITFRNELY
+73 AAKDTFRNEIY
-84 DQYKAQRPDPPED
+84 DQYKANRPPPPED

-102 PLVRRAA
+102 PLVREAA
-109 IAFGQPALEMK
+109 IAFGTPALELQ

-128 ATYSRA
+128 ATYARQA
-134 AAAKGARVSIV
+134 EANGARVSIV

-151 MQLVNDQICLFDT
+151 MQLVTDQICLMDT
-164 VKERKICAPE
+164 VKDRKICAPE
-174 VFEKFGVSPDKVI
+174 VFEKFGVYPDRVI

-209 TAALLIQE
+209 TAAQLITE
-217 YGDLEA
+217 YGDLET

-235 RRESL
+235 RRETL
-240 IAHAADA
+240 LNNADA
-247 RISKVLVTL
+247 ARMSKVLVTL
-256 RDDVP
+256 RHDVP
-261 LEVPLEDLGV
+261 VRVSIEEMGV
-271 SDPDPGPLLAF
+271 TDPETGPLLAF
-282 LEEMEFRTLFKR
+282 LDKMEFRTLTKR
-294 VSETLGGT
+294 VAETLGGAHPRPAPGNGAE
-302 PTVAPPPA
+302 PTVGKLTPV
-310 NGAAPAL
+310 AAPATN
-317 RSSSAGGQALAKAVA
+317 G
-332 AEKPGA
+332 
-338 KPVATAAANG
+338 ATATQSATS
-348 VPGECFEPVPPENP
+348 EPPARQA
-362 PFNLDGYETVIDAK
+362 FNLDGYETVIEPD
-376 RLAEWVSEARDQGY
+376 RLAAWIAEAFAQGY
-390 VAVDTETDG
+390 FAIDTETDG
-399 LNPVSAKLVGVSLA
+399 LNPVSAKLVGISLA
-413 LAPNKACYIPL
+413 LSPGQACYIPL
-424 GHGAKADLLSGDK
+424 GHGANKIDLLAGDK
-437 PKQIEL
+437 PNQIET
-443 AVAMEMLKPLLED
+443 AKAIEMLKPLLED
-456 PAVLKIGQ
+456 PSVLKIGQ

-473 CGHDIRVA
+473 CGHGIRVA
-481 PIDDTMLLSFVLSAG
+481 PIDDTMLLSFVLEAG
-496 ANNHGMDELSELHLG
+496 LHNHGMDELSELMLG
-511 HTPIP
+511 HKPIAF
-516 IKELIG
+516 KDVAG

-531 QTPIDKATRYSA
+531 QVPLDQATRYAA

-552 WQRLKPRVAR
+552 WQRLKPRLSR
-562 EGVSTVY
+562 EGVATVY
-569 ETQDRQLIPVVA
+569 ETQDRALIPVVA

-595 SQLSGE
+595 SKLSGE

-629 GDILFGKMGLGA
+629 GEILFDKMGLADVAGA
-641 DIGVKKTK
+641 KKTK

-660 EDLAAYGHQL
+660 EDLAAYGHAL

-692 DAIDPRTGR
+692 DAIDANTGR

-737 EAFIAAPGHVLV
+737 EAFIADKGHVLV

-765 DIPSLRQ
+765 DIPNLRQ
-772 AFHDGVDI
+772 AFLDGVDI

-787 MFNTP
+787 MFGVP
-792 IKGMDPMVRR
+792 VKGMDPMIRR
-802 QAKAI
+802 RAKAI

-829 EAAAYIKKY
+829 EAAAYIKNY
-838 FQKFPGIQDY
+838 FLKFPGIRDY
-848 MEEHRAFAR
+848 METYRAFGR

-875 KSPNGAERSF
+875 KSTNPAERSF

-905 AMIRMPQALKA
+905 AMIRIPKALKD
-916 AGLKSKMLL
+916 AGLNSKMLL

-936 EKEAKKLMEIAI
+936 EREAKQLIEIAKEVM
-948 STMARAPLP
+948 SKATLP
-957 IVQLNVPLVVE
+957 VLELKAPLVVE
-968 AKSAKSWAEAH
+968 AHAAKTWAEAH

>member
-1 MPISRP
+1 MPVQRP
-7 VDKTSHVYLVDAS
+7 IDASSHVYLIDAS
-20 GFIFRAYHALPPL
+20 GFIFRAYHALPQL
-33 TRKSDGLPVGAIS
+33 TRKSDGLPVGAVS

-73 AGQITFRNELY
+73 AGAITFRNELY
-84 DQYKAQRPDPPED
+84 DQYKAHRPDPPED

-128 ATYSRA
+128 ATYSRQ

-151 MQLVNDQICLFDT
+151 MQLVDDRICMLDT
-164 VKERKICAPE
+164 VKDRKICAPE
-174 VFEKFGVSPDKVI
+174 VFEKFGVTPDKVI

-217 YGDLEA
+217 YGDLES

-240 IAHAADA
+240 IEHADKA

-256 RDDVP
+256 KDDVP
-261 LEVPLEDLGV
+261 IEVPLEALGV
-271 SDPDPGPLLAF
+271 SDPEPGALLAF
-282 LEEMEFRTLFKR
+282 LQEMEFRTLLTR
-294 VSETLGGT
+294 VSQTLG
-302 PTVAPPPA
+302 VA
-310 NGAAPAL
+310 GAPAV
-317 RSSSAGGQALAKAVA
+317 SSSAGGAALANALASGKGNGA
-332 AEKPGA
+332 ARPAAATNGSQA
-338 KPVATAAANG
+338 DSTTPVA
-348 VPGECFEPVPPENP
+348 PEAH
-362 PFNLDGYETVIDAK
+362 PFNLDAYETVTTPE
-376 RLAEWVSEARDQGY
+376 RLAEWIVAARRQGF

-399 LNPVSAKLVGVSLA
+399 LNPMTAALVGVSMA
-413 LAPNKACYIPL
+413 LEPGRACYIPL
-424 GHGAKADLLSGDK
+424 AHGANKTDLLSEERT
-437 PKQIEL
+437 PQIEMATAIGL
-443 AVAMEMLKPLLED
+443 LKPLLED
-456 PAVLKIGQ
+456 PSVLKIGQ
-464 NIKYDISVF
+464 NIKYDISIF
-473 CGHDIRVA
+473 RRHDIEVA
-481 PIDDTMLLSFVLSAG
+481 PIDDTMLLSFVLEAG
-496 ANNHGMDELSELHLG
+496 QHNHGMDELSELILG
-511 HTPIP
+511 HVPIP

-522 SGKSQLTFD
+522 SGKSQITFD
-531 QTPIDKATRYSA
+531 QTPVDKATRYAA

-552 WQRLKPRVAR
+552 WERLKPRLAN
-562 EGVSTVY
+562 EGVATVY
-569 ETQDRQLIPVVA
+569 ETMDRPLIPVVS
-581 DMERAGVLVDRERL
+581 DMERAGILVDRERL
-595 SQLSGE
+595 SRLSGE
-601 FAQRMGALEAEAQE
+601 FAQRMAALEDEAHK
-615 LAGQP
+615 LAGRS
-620 FNLGSPKQI
+620 FNLGSPKQV
-629 GDILFGKMGLGA
+629 GEILFDEMKLGDVVGA
-641 DIGVKKTK
+641 KRTK

-655 GADTL
+655 GADAL
-660 EDLAAYGHQL
+660 EDLAAYGHEL

-685 TYTETLK
+685 TYTETLSE
-692 DAIDPRTGR
+692 AIDKHTGR

-737 EAFIAAPGHVLV
+737 EAFIAAPGNVLL

-772 AFHDGVDI
+772 AFQDGVDI

-787 MFNTP
+787 MFGVP
-792 IKGMDPMVRR
+792 VKGMDPMVRR
-802 QAKAI
+802 NAKAI

-848 MEEHRAFAR
+848 MEQYRAFGR
-857 EHGYVSTIFG
+857 EHGYVETIFG

-905 AMIRMPQALKA
+905 AMIRMPKALA
-916 AGLKSKMLL
+916 DAGLKAKMLL
-925 QVHDELVFEAP
+925 QVHDELVFECP
-936 EKEAKKLMEIAI
+936 DKEAKKLAEVATKVM
-948 STMARAPLP
+948 SGAPHP
-957 IVQLNVPLVVE
+957 VVQMKVPLVVE

>member
-1 MPISRP
+1 
-7 VDKTSHVYLVDAS
+7 
-20 GFIFRAYHALPPL
+20 
-33 TRKSDGLPVGAIS
+33 
-46 GFCNMLWKVLEDL
+46 ML
-59 KAGDQPTHFACIFD
+59 
-73 AGQITFRNELY
+73 
-84 DQYKAQRPDPPED
+84 
-97 LIPQF
+97 
-102 PLVRRAA
+102 
-109 IAFGQPALEMK
+109 
-120 GFEADDLI
+120 
-128 ATYSRA
+128 
-134 AAAKGARVSIV
+134 
-145 SADKDL
+145 
-151 MQLVNDQICLFDT
+151 DT
-164 VKERKICAPE
+164 VKDRKICAPE
-174 VFEKFGVSPDKVI
+174 VFEKFGVTPDKVI

-217 YGDLEA
+217 YGDLET
-223 LLARAGEIKQPK
+223 LLKRAGEIKQPK

-240 IAHAADA
+240 IEHADKA

-256 RDDVP
+256 KDDVP
-261 LEVPLEDLGV
+261 ITTPLEELGV
-271 SDPDPGPLLAF
+271 SDIDPKPLLAF
-282 LEEMEFRTLFKR
+282 LERMEFRTLTKR
-294 VSETLGGT
+294 VAETLG
-302 PTVAPPPA
+302 APVPA
-310 NGAAPAL
+310 SAAG
-317 RSSSAGGQALAKAVA
+317 SFGSSAGGQAIANALA

-338 KPVATAAANG
+338 SPRPGATDSAGMVASSEPVA
-348 VPGECFEPVPPENP
+348 PESV
-362 PFNLDGYETVIDAK
+362 PFNLDAYETVTDAK
-376 RLAEWVSEARDQGY
+376 RLMEWIVEARAQGY

-399 LNPVSAKLVGVSLA
+399 LNPVSAKLVGVSMA
-413 LAPNKACYIPL
+413 LAPGKACYIPL
-424 GHGAKADLLSGDK
+424 AHGSKADLLTGDK
-437 PKQIEL
+437 PTQIEL
-443 AVAMEMLKPLLED
+443 ATAIELLKPLLED
-456 PAVLKIGQ
+456 PSVLKIGQ

-496 ANNHGMDELSELHLG
+496 ANNHGMDELSGLHLG

-522 SGKSQLTFD
+522 TGKSQITFD
-531 QTPIDKATRYSA
+531 QAPLDKATRYAA

-552 WQRLKPRVAR
+552 WQKLKPRISR
-562 EGVSTVY
+562 EGVAAVY
-569 ETQDRQLIPVVA
+569 ETQDRPLIPVVA
-581 DMERAGVLVDRERL
+581 DMERAGVLVDRDRL
-595 SQLSGE
+595 SQLSGD
-601 FAQRMGALEAEAQE
+601 FAQGMARLEDEAHK
-615 LAGQP
+615 LAGHP

-629 GDILFGKMGLGA
+629 GDILFGEMNLAEVAGA
-641 DIGVKKTK
+641 KKTK

-670 PKVLLDWRML
+670 PKVLLEWRML

-685 TYTETLK
+685 TYTETLR
-692 DAIDPRTGR
+692 DAIDARTGR

-710 AQTGRL
+710 AQTGRM

-737 EAFIAAPGHVLV
+737 EAFIAAPGNVLV

-765 DIPSLRQ
+765 DIPSLRN
-772 AFHDGVDI
+772 AFLEGIDI

-787 MFNTP
+787 MFNVP
-792 IKGMDPMVRR
+792 VKGMDPMVRR
-802 QAKAI
+802 KAKAI

-848 MEEHRAFAR
+848 MEHYRALAR

-905 AMIRMPQALKA
+905 AMIRMPAALKA

-936 EKEAKKLMEIAI
+936 KAEAKKLIEVAMN
-948 STMARAPLP
+948 TMARATMPVLE
-957 IVQLNVPLVVE
+957 LKVPLVVE
-968 AKSAKSWAEAH
+968 AKSAQTWAAAH

>member
-1 MPISRP
+1 MPVRRP
-7 VDKTSHVYLVDAS
+7 VDASSHVYLIDAS
-20 GFIFRAYHALPPL
+20 GFIFRAYHALPQL
-33 TRKSDGLPVGAIS
+33 TRKSDGLPVGALA

-73 AGQITFRNELY
+73 AGSHTFRNDLY
-84 DQYKAQRPDPPED
+84 DQYKAHRPDPPED

-102 PLVRRAA
+102 PLVRKAA

-128 ATYSRA
+128 ATYSRQA
-134 AAAKGARVSIV
+134 AARGARVSIV

-151 MQLVNDQICLFDT
+151 MQLIDDRICMLDT
-164 VKERKICAPE
+164 VKDRKICAPE

-204 GIGIK
+204 GIGVK
-209 TAALLIQE
+209 TAALLINE
-217 YGDLEA
+217 YGDLET

-240 IAHAADA
+240 IEHADKA
-247 RISKVLVTL
+247 RMSKVLVTL
-256 RDDVP
+256 KDDVP
-261 LEVPLEDLGV
+261 VEIELDDLGV
-271 SDPDPGPLLAF
+271 SDPDPATLLAF
-282 LEEMEFRTLFKR
+282 LTEMEFKTLTTR
-294 VSETLGGT
+294 VTQTLGSEGV
-302 PTVAPPPA
+302 PAP
-310 NGAAPAL
+310 
-317 RSSSAGGQALAKAVA
+317 SSSAGGPALSNALKAERA
-332 AEKPGA
+332 GGA
-338 KPVATAAANG
+338 KQTATAAANG
-348 VPGECFEPVPPENP
+348 VPGESFEPLMPVAK
-362 PFNLDGYETVIDAK
+362 PFDLTAYETVTEPY
-376 RLAEWVSEARDQGY
+376 RLAEWVSKAKAQGY
-390 VAVDTETDG
+390 VAIDTETDG

-413 LAPNKACYIPL
+413 LAPGEACYIPI
-424 GHGAKADLLSGDK
+424 GHGAGTQDLLSEK
-437 PKQIEL
+437 PKQIEIEKVITL
-443 AVAMEMLKPLLED
+443 LKPLLED

-464 NIKYDISVF
+464 NIKYDISMF
-473 CGHDIRVA
+473 CAHDIRMA
-481 PIDDTMLLSFVLSAG
+481 PIDDTMLLSFVLEAG
-496 ANNHGMDELSELHLG
+496 QHNHGMDELSELHLG
-511 HTPIP
+511 HKPIAF
-516 IKELIG
+516 KDVAG
-522 SGKSQLTFD
+522 TGKSQLTFD
-531 QTPIDKATRYSA
+531 QVPLDKATQYAA

-552 WQRLKPRVAR
+552 WERLKPRLSKDKVA
-562 EGVSTVY
+562 TIY
-569 ETQDRQLIPVVA
+569 ETQDRPLIPVVA
-581 DMERAGVLVDRERL
+581 DMERAGVLVDREKL
-595 SQLSGE
+595 SKLSGD

-629 GDILFGKMGLGA
+629 GEILFDKMGLADVAGA
-641 DIGVKKTK
+641 KKTK

-660 EDLAAYGHQL
+660 EDLAAYGHAL

-685 TYTETLK
+685 TYTETLR
-692 DAIDPRTGR
+692 DAIDPVTGR

-737 EAFIAAPGHVLV
+737 EAFIAEPGNVLV

-765 DIPSLRQ
+765 DIPSLRT
-772 AFHDGVDI
+772 AFQEGIDI

-787 MFNTP
+787 MFSVP
-792 IKGMDPMVRR
+792 VKGMDPMIRR
-802 QAKAI
+802 RAKAI

-848 MEEHRAFAR
+848 MEKYRAFGR

-867 RKVWLPQI
+867 RKIWLPQI
-875 KSPNGAERSF
+875 KSSNGAERSF

-905 AMIRMPQALKA
+905 AMIRMPGALKA
-916 AGLKSKMLL
+916 AGLKGKMLL

-936 EKEAKKLMEIAI
+936 EKEAKKLMEVAAEVM
-948 STMARAPLP
+948 SRATLP
-957 IVQLNVPLVVE
+957 VLELNVPLVVE
-968 AKSAKSWAEAH
+968 AKAAKSWAEAH